1 MCHHPPECI
10 KQAVS
15 PGGPRMTVHKR
26 NELAV
31 MAAASIP
38 EAISEL
44 TLAEQHVLA
53 NQPGE
58 ALKRIREAL
67 FHLDRLKSPVVQAYR
82 ERAADEGGH
91 LVGDED

>member
-1 MCHHPPECI
+1 
-10 KQAVS
+10 
-15 PGGPRMTVHKR
+15 MTVHKR

-44 TLAEQHVLA
+44 TLAEQHVQA
-53 NQPGE
+53 NQPSE

-67 FHLDRLKSPVVQAYR
+67 FQLDRLKSPVVQAYR

>member
-1 MCHHPPECI
+1 
-10 KQAVS
+10 
-15 PGGPRMTVHKR
+15 MTVHKR

-38 EAISEL
+38 DAISEL

-82 ERAADEGGH
+82 ERAADEGAH

>member
-1 MCHHPPECI
+1 
-10 KQAVS
+10 
-15 PGGPRMTVHKR
+15 MTVHKR

-67 FHLDRLKSPVVQAYR
+67 FHLDRCASCVTTVCR
-82 ERAADEGGH
+82 CD
-91 LVGDED
+91 